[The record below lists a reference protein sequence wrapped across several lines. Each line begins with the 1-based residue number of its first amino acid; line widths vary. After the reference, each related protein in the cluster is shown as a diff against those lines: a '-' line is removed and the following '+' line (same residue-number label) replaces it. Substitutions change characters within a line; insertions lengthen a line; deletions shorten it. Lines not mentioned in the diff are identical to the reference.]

1 MLGRVLTALLDLVVP
16 QSCVGCGAPGEACCA
31 GCLAVSPA
39 SRMPGD
45 APSGLP
51 ECWSAG
57 PYEGALRKA
66 LLAYKERGQ
75 AALARPLSEAL
86 ALTAVRALAAH
97 PGSALAVAR
106 VPAARPGPGGERVAV
121 VPVPSSGRALRAR
134 GHDPVGRLAVLAAR
148 RLREFGLPAEPWRA
162 LRQARRVA
170 DQAGLSSTQRADNL
184 AASLWVPDA
193 AYARTG
199 PLVLLVDDIV
209 TTGSTLA
216 EAARTLRAAGARV
229 PLAVTVAATRRRS

>member
-1 MLGRVLTALLDLVVP
+1 MVGRVLTALLDLVVP

-31 GCLAVSPA
+31 RCLAVSPA

-45 APSGLP
+45 APYGLP

-66 LLAYKERGQ
+66 VLAYKERGQ
-75 AALARPLSEAL
+75 AALARPLAEAL
-86 ALTAVRALAAH
+86 ALTAAHALAAH
-97 PGSALAVAR
+97 PE
-106 VPAARPGPGGERVAV
+106 PGGERVVV

-134 GHDPVGRLAVLAAR
+134 GHDPVGRLAVLVAR
-148 RLREFGLPAEPWRA
+148 RLGEFGLPAEPWRA

-184 AASLWVPDA
+184 AASLRVPDV
-193 AYARTG
+193 AYARTR